1 MSARKRHVFPTDR
14 IAHLW
19 FHDHAAQEHARN
31 EPNNFY
37 FKGAV
42 IYSYGD
48 HFPIAVRLNGG
59 QVLFTSRSYSVT
71 TARHIAR
78 VRQAITPGTVVF
90 YADDPLASY
99 DAIGYEHAILVCKA
113 REALAASK
121 NRAQTVNNWR
131 ALKTV
136 VANANAFAAFAP
148 LRARYKLPTNADELD
163 ELQREYVAGVEARRR
178 ERARVRVEPLSPE
191 RQALWREGRLPNSG
205 LPDAAP
211 TMLRITGATVETSK
225 GAEFPLA
232 HARKAAAYLG
242 PRLASGEIFTANGRV
257 IHLGVFAIDS
267 LDECGTLRAG
277 CHIVLKDELE
287 HFLTLIS

>member
-19 FHDHAAQEHARN
+19 FHAHVDQEHARN
-31 EPNNFY
+31 AANNFY
-37 FKGAV
+37 FQGAV

-48 HFPIAVRLNGG
+48 HFPIAVRLTGG

-78 VRQAITPGTVVF
+78 VRQAITPGTPVF
-90 YADDPLASY
+90 YADNPMARPD
-99 DAIGYEHAILVCKA
+99 DIGVEHATLVATA

-121 NRAQTVNNWR
+121 NKAQTVIRWR
-131 ALKTV
+131 ALKAV
-136 VANANAFAAFAP
+136 IANANAFAAFAK
-148 LRARYKLPTNADELD
+148 LRANHKLPANAAELD
-163 ELQREYVAGVEARRR
+163 ELHREYFAGVEARRLKR
-178 ERARVRVEPLSPE
+178 TEPSPE
-191 RQALWREGRLPNSG
+191 RTAQWREGSLPNSG

-211 TMLRITGATVETSK
+211 TMLRIVGENVETSK
-225 GAEFPLA
+225 GAEFPLD

-257 IHLGVFAIDS
+257 LRLGVFTIDS

-277 CHIVLKDELE
+277 CHIIQKAELE

>member
-19 FHDHAAQEHARN
+19 FHDHVAQEHARN

-37 FKGAV
+37 FKDTV

-48 HFPIAVRLNGG
+48 HFPIATHLSGG
-59 QVLFTSRSYSVT
+59 QVLFTSRTYSVT
-71 TARHIAR
+71 TARHIGR

-90 YADDPLASY
+90 YADNPLASY
-99 DAIGYEHAILVCKA
+99 ADIGVEHATLVGKA

-121 NRAQTVNNWR
+121 NKAQRVNNWR

-136 VANANAFAAFAP
+136 VANANAFASFAK
-148 LRARYKLPTNADELD
+148 LRARYTLPANAEELD
-163 ELQREYVAGVEARRR
+163 ALQREYVAGVETRRR
-178 ERARVRVEPLSPE
+178 ERAGLSTEPLSPE
-191 RQALWREGRLPNSG
+191 RQAQWREGSLPNNRLPYT
-205 LPDAAP
+205 AP
-211 TMLRITGATVETSK
+211 TMLRIVGATVETSK
-225 GAEFPLA
+225 GAEFPLD

-257 IHLGVFAIDS
+257 LRLGVFTIDS

-277 CHIVLKDELE
+277 CHIIHKDELE